1 MDGSEAVS
9 PPYRQA
15 PAVTRTV
22 RVLRKLGE
30 ADAPMGARE
39 LARALDLVPSTCLHI
54 LRALTAEGL
63 VQFDP
68 GAKRYSLGLG
78 ILAIARAAIQ
88 QSSFATLSQ
97 PMLAEL
103 SRRFGVT
110 AMATELIP
118 VRQMIVVAI
127 AQAPQAFRLAAD
139 LGSRFPELVSAT
151 GRCVAAFNEADHA
164 GLRPRFDE
172 LVWDDPPTF
181 EAWLAEIDRTR
192 EDGYAIDQANFLNGL
207 TIVAVPAF
215 NAEGRMTRGL
225 VTVGIAETVN
235 AVGAENIAAALLQ
248 ARDELAACLF
258 PESG

>member
-1 MDGSEAVS
+1 MDLSEAS
-9 PPYRQA
+9 NPPYRQA

-63 VQFDP
+63 VEFDP
-68 GAKRYSLGLG
+68 SAKRYSLGVG

-88 QSSFATLSQ
+88 QSGFATLTQ
-97 PMLAEL
+97 PMLAQL
-103 SRRFGVT
+103 SRQFGVT
-110 AMATELIP
+110 AMATELFP

-151 GRCVAAFNEADHA
+151 GRCVVAFNEPDQAS
-164 GLRPRFDE
+164 LRVRFDE
-172 LVWDDPPTF
+172 LAWDDPPTF
-181 EAWLAEIDRTR
+181 ETWLAEIDRTR
-192 EDGYAIDQANFLNGL
+192 KEGYGVDRANFLNGL
-207 TIVAVPAF
+207 TIVAVPVF
-215 NAEGRMTRGL
+215 DAEGRMTRGL
-225 VTVGIAETVN
+225 VTVGITETVD
-235 AVGAENIAAALLQ
+235 AVGAANIAAALLQ
-248 ARDELAACLF
+248 ARDELAACFF